1 MKKQNKENFKSI
13 INSLEKEQKTLI
25 ICSSNEEIDFIHS
38 ELLNDIS
45 KTNIVYLYDRE
56 ILPYDHFSTPDDV
69 IKYRIDQL
77 LKIKDADLIL
87 SSLKNLFEFY
97 PNYEFYDS
105 LKPLKTGD
113 KLTITELKDTLE
125 SLNYKRVEKVSSLN
139 EYSHRG
145 GIVDINSTRYKN
157 PLRIDFF
164 GDNID
169 SIREFDIKTQRSI
182 SEINTFRLNSGYEIP
197 LSDVEVNS
205 FKDKWREEFHDIDE
219 RTSPFFCNLNKKNL
233 PEGYENFL
241 SILIRK
247 PTNFF
252 TLVNCDRIYISNSSN
267 IENYSQFIVER
278 FIDEN
283 NGSRE
288 LIEPSRLFFNVQD
301 EIRKFN
307 IEQIN
312 IENRYFSDKYI
323 NKKLEVNTEIPKQ
336 HINYDNSFQI
346 GDLVIHEDYGLG
358 IFKGLKTIKTSKNIN
373 EYLCLEYKDAELL
386 YVKTYNFNVLSK
398 FHKKTD
404 DVKLDSLSNTNW
416 SKKKESVQAR
426 IYDHATE
433 ILRIESERLK
443 AISHTLRVTD
453 EDYSSFL
460 EQFPFSDTKDQEIVS
475 RDIRKD
481 LALIKPMNRLLCGD
495 VGFGKTEIAMR
506 AAFISAFSDKQ
517 TIILS
522 PSTVLTEQH
531 YSSFIQRYK
540 NFPVTIEKLSR
551 NTGLKNK
558 QSLYQDFN
566 DRKIDILIGTHALF
580 NENLS
585 FKNVGL
591 IVVDEEHRFGAKQK
605 NLIKNK
611 QLSTHILYMSATPIP
626 KTMNMAFSGL
636 KDFSFLST
644 PPPERLSIKT
654 FLEVENNTII
664 KESLNR
670 EFNRNGC
677 SFFIENDVD
686 KMEKIKQ
693 HLEKLLPNQKIDI
706 VHASLNKKI
715 IDKRLDDFRNKKI
728 NVLICTTIVEM
739 GLDIPEANT
748 IIINNAQNFGLSQL
762 HQLRGRI
769 GRSSKQGYC
778 YVIIPSANLKNKS
791 KSRLQTFV
799 NNSHLGAGFNLA
811 EEDLEIRGA
820 GEMLG
825 IKQSGHID
833 TIGMSLY
840 MSMLKTALKN
850 EYSESQ
856 KSCEI
861 KLTITSLIPED
872 YLPSPV
878 ERLKIYKSLSAADL
892 KSLTNIKYDLLDKC
906 GRHPQELINL
916 FKVTEIA
923 IKAKEIDIEKITQ
936 ASKFLKFKFS
946 ENITEDTLNKIM
958 IKNKDNPEIYQ
969 IKNNGELWINYVGK
983 DVLNLLNDVIDDF
996 S

>member
-13 INSLEKEQKTLI
+13 INSLENRQKTLF
-25 ICSSNEEIDFIHS
+25 ICSSNEEIDYIHS
-38 ELLNDIS
+38 KLVNDIS
-45 KTNIVYLYDRE
+45 ETNVVCLYDRE

-219 RTSPFFCNLNKKNL
+219 RTSPFFSNLNKKNL

-312 IENRYFSDKYI
+312 IENRNFSDKHI

-481 LALIKPMNRLLCGD
+481 LSLIKPMNRLLCGD

-531 YSSFIQRYK
+531 YSSFIQRFK

-585 FKNVGL
+585 FENVGL

-644 PPPERLSIKT
+644 PPPKRLSIKT

-715 IDKRLDDFRNKKI
+715 IDKRLNDFRNKKI

-778 YVIIPSANLKNKS
+778 YVLIPSANLKNKS